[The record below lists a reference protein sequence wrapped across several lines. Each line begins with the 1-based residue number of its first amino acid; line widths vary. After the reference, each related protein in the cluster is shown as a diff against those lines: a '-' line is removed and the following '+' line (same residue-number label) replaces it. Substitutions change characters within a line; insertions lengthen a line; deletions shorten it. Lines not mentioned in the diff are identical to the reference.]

1 MKVFNRIETSCH
13 QQIQPVVV
21 GINGDIHALR
31 KAIRKARANFP
42 VLKANKEL
50 MQFFLSAIPLTLMMD
65 ANGLVITTIRGYV
78 RLKEFA
84 DVFKYN
90 CEFELT

>member
-31 KAIRKARANFP
+31 KAIRKAKVNFP
-42 VLKANKEL
+42 ALKANKEL
-50 MQFFLSAIPLTLMMD
+50 IQ
-65 ANGLVITTIRGYV
+65 
-78 RLKEFA
+78 
-84 DVFKYN
+84 
-90 CEFELT
+90 